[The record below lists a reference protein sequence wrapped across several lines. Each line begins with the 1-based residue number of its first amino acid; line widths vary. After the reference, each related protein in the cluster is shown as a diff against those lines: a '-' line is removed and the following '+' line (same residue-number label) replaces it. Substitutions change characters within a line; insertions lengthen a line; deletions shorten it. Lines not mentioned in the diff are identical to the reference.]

1 MKRRVMEHRGCRRCT
16 EHHRTTRYCLWYSR
30 RWRYILLLLL
40 VNVIHALLHY
50 QFSLRNVLVHRSMS
64 HFIEFFF
71 YVFIVWLI
79 LVPQILQI
87 VKESF
92 DLLKSL
98 DNVWKQVLLGVFK
111 CFLFQL
117 LDLILVLVY

>member
-1 MKRRVMEHRGCRRCT
+1 M
-16 EHHRTTRYCLWYSR
+16 
-30 RWRYILLLLL
+30 LLLLI
-40 VNVIHALLHY
+40 NVIHALLHY
-50 QFSLRNVLVHRSMS
+50 QFSLGYVLVHRNMP

-92 DLLKSL
+92 DLLKPL
-98 DNVWKQVLLGVFK
+98 HYVWKQVLLRIFE
-111 CFLFQL
+111 CLLFQL
-117 LDLILVLVY
+117 LYLILMLVYFRPSKYPKSTYFITTAAVHPKIQ

>member
-1 MKRRVMEHRGCRRCT
+1 M
-16 EHHRTTRYCLWYSR
+16 
-30 RWRYILLLLL
+30 LLLL

-92 DLLKSL
+92 DLLKPL
-98 DNVWKQVLLGVFK
+98 DNVWKQVLLWVFK